1 MEIRSLIS
9 PIGNFNV
16 VYVNSLLVRLVFL
29 NKNDSTF
36 PLDKSLQKFIDG
48 FFSLNEFQEFP
59 KFKLRGSSF
68 QLKVWNGL
76 LSIPRGQTETY
87 GSLAQMI
94 GVPKAFRA
102 VGTACKMN
110 PIPLLIPCHRVV
122 KQNGSIGEFTLGSK
136 NKEYL
141 LKMESK

>member
-9 PIGNFNV
+9 PIGNFDA
-16 VYVNSLLVRLVFL
+16 VYVNSMLVRLVFL
-29 NKNDSTF
+29 NKNDSAF
-36 PLDKSLQKFIDG
+36 PLDKGLQKFIDG
-48 FFSLNEFQEFP
+48 FFSLNKFQEFP

-76 LSIPRGQTETY
+76 LSIPIGQTETY

-110 PIPLLIPCHRVV
+110 PIPLFIPCHRVV